1 MIGAYVVMPVSL
13 SDERAIFYLVLDVAV
28 DCKPSAHRNGRG
40 AAATERPRRLAR
52 QRADRAAR
60 QLFGH
65 SMARRLARA
74 SPRGRGGSRPTF
86 AHETSMF
93 CFAKRPRVSLPAYLL
108 SANFAHLR
116 IVEYNGPSAPRYPS
130 CPYINSQWGRLS
142 YTIPKCEWTSALDVN
157 LAPVKAALRSMMM
170 LSTRGSGD

>member
-74 SPRGRGGSRPTF
+74 SPRGGGGGGVQAHLCARDLNVLFREAATGEPPRVPALRQFRTF
-86 AHETSMF
+86 AH
-93 CFAKRPRVSLPAYLL
+93 
-108 SANFAHLR
+108 
-116 IVEYNGPSAPRYPS
+116 
-130 CPYINSQWGRLS
+130 
-142 YTIPKCEWTSALDVN
+142 
-157 LAPVKAALRSMMM
+157 
-170 LSTRGSGD
+170 RGI